1 MYERGARDAEFDE
14 LDLFY
19 YQHYYYYRQGYNQ
32 ARKQST
38 TRGRGMVSPA
48 MVVVF
53 VVMLILSLGAGGV
66 WWFTERSTRP
76 GQADVEATLIAPT
89 TVVERPTSRPIPQ
102 PTVLPPAALVPEPE
116 PELVLAVGRTAR
128 IVNLN
133 GTMLRAR
140 ASPGLT
146 EVVARLPE
154 ASEVTLVEGPV
165 EADGYVWWRV
175 EADAGTGWVAQ
186 GSPEGLVFLEPLPL
200 N

>member
-38 TRGRGMVSPA
+38 TRDTVSPA

-53 VVMLILSLGAGGV
+53 VVLIALSLVAGGV
-66 WWFTERSTRP
+66 WWFSERSTGP
-76 GQADVEATLIAPT
+76 SQAGVEATLIAT
-89 TVVERPTSRPIPQ
+89 ATVVERPTNRPIPQ
-102 PTVLPPAALVPEPE
+102 PTAIPPAALVLE
-116 PELVLAVGRTAR
+116 PELVLAVGRMAR
-128 IVNLN
+128 IVNLD
-133 GTMLRAR
+133 GTVLRAR

-146 EVVARLPE
+146 EVVARLPDG
-154 ASEVTLVEGPV
+154 SEVTLVEGPV

-175 EADAGTGWVAQ
+175 EAAAGTGWVAQ
-186 GSPEGLVFLEPLPL
+186 GSPEGIVFLEPLPL

>member
-38 TRGRGMVSPA
+38 TRGTVPPA

-53 VVMLILSLGAGGV
+53 VVVLTLSLVAGGV
-66 WWFTERSTRP
+66 WWFAERSARP
-76 GQADVEATLIAPT
+76 GQAAVEATLIPPT
-89 TVVERPTSRPIPQ
+89 TVVERPTSRPILQ
-102 PTVLPPAALVPEPE
+102 PTAIPPAAPVLE

-133 GTMLRAR
+133 GTVLRAR

-146 EVVARLPE
+146 EVVARLPD

-175 EADAGTGWVAQ
+175 EAAAGTGWVAQ
-186 GSPEGLVFLEPLPL
+186 GSPEGTVFLEPLPL

>member
-38 TRGRGMVSPA
+38 TRGTVSPA

-53 VVMLILSLGAGGV
+53 VVLIALSLVAGGV
-66 WWFTERSTRP
+66 WWFSERSTRP
-76 GQADVEATLIAPT
+76 SQAGVEATLIAT
-89 TVVERPTSRPIPQ
+89 ATVVERPTSRPIPQ

-146 EVVARLPE
+146 EVVARLPD

-175 EADAGTGWVAQ
+175 EAAAGTGWVAQ
-186 GSPEGLVFLEPLPL
+186 GSPEGTVFLEPLPL